1 MLSLTHRIE
10 IEKLKVSQH
19 HTYNSFLIYFLTYQS
34 FWLGDVHEVSTR
46 TTYVVANQVG
56 PLHSEFL
63 QGADSS
69 IVLGTLMVEWH

>member
-1 MLSLTHRIE
+1 MYGNQHKR
-10 IEKLKVSQH
+10 KLV
-19 HTYNSFLIYFLTYQS
+19 FLLFLTYQS